1 MEKNLTVGRKVLYS
15 HRVRTESQFKM
26 FREAKAHK
34 HMASFERRTTHVAG
48 SEYENKD
55 ICYNGQLIKA
65 TVGRF
70 RRQFRRAAAAK
81 AMMAKVGS
89 EFGTLTY
96 PHLIRPY
103 SGYYDHLASQ
113 YRWGSLV
120 PPYTLF
126 VQ

>member
-1 MEKNLTVGRKVLYS
+1 
-15 HRVRTESQFKM
+15 M

-70 RRQFRRAAAAK
+70 RRQFRGAPRLL
-81 AMMAKVGS
+81 MHMVAKVGV
-89 EFGTLTY
+89 Y
-96 PHLIRPY
+96 
-103 SGYYDHLASQ
+103 
-113 YRWGSLV
+113 
-120 PPYTLF
+120 
-126 VQ
+126 